1 MSASLAWLAA
11 VFFVAFVVEASL
23 GFGSALVAVSF
34 GSLIIGV
41 DQILPAFMPL
51 SLALS
56 IYVAGRYR
64 GHIAWPL
71 LGRRI
76 LPGMLIGLPIGL
88 VAFSRL
94 PAPLLRRALGAFVL
108 VLSLLELWRFGRVQ
122 ANERPRRLGAFTAFA
137 LLVLGGVAHGAFA
150 TGGPIAVYVAG
161 REIGDDKSSFRAT
174 LSAVWLV
181 LIVAMIASYAWM
193 GRFTAASAHLSAT
206 LAVPLVLGLVVGE
219 ALHARL
225 PLRTFQRLV
234 FAVVAVVGIAL
245 LAGMGSR

>member
-1 MSASLAWLAA
+1 MSASLIWLAA
-11 VFFVAFVVEASL
+11 VFFVAFAVEASL
-23 GFGSALVAVSF
+23 GFGSALVSISV
-34 GSLIIGV
+34 GSLIVGV

-51 SLALS
+51 SLVLS

-64 GHIAWPL
+64 RHIAWRL

-94 PAPLLRRALGAFVL
+94 PVPLLRRALGAFVL
-108 VLSLLELWRFGRVQ
+108 VLSSLELWRFRRVQ
-122 ANERPRRLGAFTAFA
+122 PDARPPRLGASTAFA

-174 LSAVWLV
+174 LSALWLV

-193 GRFTAASAHLSAT
+193 GRFTAASARLSAT
-206 LAVPLVLGLVVGE
+206 LAVPLALGLLVGE
-219 ALHARL
+219 LLHARL
-225 PLRTFQRLV
+225 PHRTFQRLV
-234 FAVVAVVGIAL
+234 FVFVGAAGVAL
-245 LAGMGSR
+245 LSGVGSR